1 MFIRVKDKS
10 TGHEFDVPESD
21 PRIGKAFKPLSKNH
35 YPPSA
40 VARRPKHHTGRA
52 PAPVTTEPSGVAEE
66 PEKENENDADPK
78 HAV

>member
-21 PRIGKAFKPLSKNH
+21 PRIDKAFKPLSKRH
-35 YPPSA
+35 YPLSA
-40 VARRPKHHTGRA
+40 VVRRPKYNIGRT

-66 PEKENENDADPK
+66 TQEESK
-78 HAV
+78 